1 MSLATRRLPVSD
13 SRAFRKVSHICVVTN
28 TDDFIWR
35 LVKGCIQLKL
45 VPDIGNTVNMV
56 PVDHVAAIT
65 ALSGVTPTSGVTVL
79 HVAARPSITFNDLF
93 ASLVAYGYDVT
104 TCEYVVWRGKLEQ
117 HVMKV
122 QDNALFPLLH
132 FVLDDLPR
140 STRAAELE
148 DTNTRALL
156 KMHQVSTSSKRTVD
170 RATAGL
176 YLAWLINA
184 GFLDKPSGAAVVAL
198 PTLTGIAK
206 AVGRSG
212 Q

>member
-1 MSLATRRLPVSD
+1 LY
-13 SRAFRKVSHICVVTN
+13 AFRKLSHVSIVTN

-104 TCEYVVWRGKLEQ
+104 TCEYVVWRGKLER
-117 HVMKV
+117 HVMEV

-140 STRAAELE
+140 STRAAELD
-148 DTNTRALL
+148 DTNTQALL
-156 KMHQVSTSSKRTVD
+156 KTRQASGSSKQTVD
-170 RATAGL
+170 QATAGL

-184 GFLDKPSGAAVVAL
+184 GFLEKPSSPATVAL
-198 PTLTGIAK
+198 PALTGVAK

>member
-1 MSLATRRLPVSD
+1 M
-13 SRAFRKVSHICVVTN
+13 TN

-56 PVDHVAAIT
+56 PVDHVATIT
-65 ALSGVTPTSGVTVL
+65 ALSGVTPTSDVTVL
-79 HVAARPSITFNDLF
+79 HVTARPPITFNDLF
-93 ASLVAYGYDVT
+93 ASLIIYGYDVT

-117 HVMKV
+117 HVLEV

-140 STRAAELE
+140 STRAAELD
-148 DTNTRALL
+148 DTNTQALL
-156 KMHQVSTSSKRTVD
+156 RHKTASSKRSVD
-170 RATAGL
+170 QEMAGL
-176 YLAWLINA
+176 YFAWLVNA
-184 GFLDKPSGAAVVAL
+184 GFLEKPSGHATVPL
-198 PTLTGIAK
+198 PTLVGVAK

-212 Q
+212 K

>member
-1 MSLATRRLPVSD
+1 M
-13 SRAFRKVSHICVVTN
+13 TN

-35 LVKGCIQLKL
+35 LVKGCVQLGL

-65 ALSGVTPTSGVTVL
+65 AISGVTPSSGVTVL
-79 HVAARPSITFNDLF
+79 HVTAHPQITFNDLF
-93 ASLVAYGYDVT
+93 ASLATYGYEAT
-104 TCEYVVWRGKLEQ
+104 TCEYIEWRGKLEQ
-117 HVMKV
+117 HVMEV

-148 DTNTRALL
+148 DTNTQKLL
-156 KMHQVSTSSKRTVD
+156 ETHQKTLNTKQSVD
-170 RATAGL
+170 QETTGL

-184 GFLDKPSGAAVVAL
+184 GFLEMPSSAAGASL
-198 PTLTGIAK
+198 PILTGTAK
-206 AVGRSG
+206 AVGRNRE
-212 Q
+212 

>member
-1 MSLATRRLPVSD
+1 
-13 SRAFRKVSHICVVTN
+13 
-28 TDDFIWR
+28 
-35 LVKGCIQLKL
+35 
-45 VPDIGNTVNMV
+45 MV

-104 TCEYVVWRGKLEQ
+104 TCEYVVWRGKLER
-117 HVMKV
+117 HVMEV

-140 STRAAELE
+140 STRAAELD
-148 DTNTRALL
+148 DTNTQALL
-156 KMHQVSTSSKRTVD
+156 KTRQASGSSKQTVD
-170 RATAGL
+170 QATAGL

-184 GFLDKPSGAAVVAL
+184 GFLEKPSSPATVAL
-198 PTLTGIAK
+198 PALTGVAK